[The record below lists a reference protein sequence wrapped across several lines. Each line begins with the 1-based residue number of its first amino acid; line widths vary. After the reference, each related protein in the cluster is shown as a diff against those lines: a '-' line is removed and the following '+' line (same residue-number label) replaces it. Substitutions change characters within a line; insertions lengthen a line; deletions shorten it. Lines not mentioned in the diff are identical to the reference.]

1 MARQIFGPSGEGAE
15 PSNRPG
21 NPLRSYRMSML
32 THGFVDQTD
41 DRSDNVDF
49 TLDESDPMSYG
60 VVRTGG
66 GPIRGLLLV
75 GAILVVVAVVVIIL
89 G

>member
-1 MARQIFGPSGEGAE
+1 VPFRIFGRSGIGAE
-15 PSNRPG
+15 SGNVPG

-32 THGFVDQTD
+32 SHGFVDQTD
-41 DRSDNVDF
+41 DTDF

-60 VVRTGG
+60 VVRVRGG
-66 GPIRGLLLV
+66 HVRGLLLS
-75 GAILVVVAVVVIIL
+75 GAILLVVAVAVIIL